1 MLGGGIKSRKMKWAV
16 HVARMRAR
24 RDAWG
29 IMVGKPER
37 KGPLGRLRLDGNMKV
52 IWIFKK

>member
-1 MLGGGIKSRKMKWAV
+1 MKWAV
-16 HVARMRAR
+16 HVARMGAR

-29 IMVGKPER
+29 VMVGRPER

-52 IWIFKK
+52 ILKWILKK